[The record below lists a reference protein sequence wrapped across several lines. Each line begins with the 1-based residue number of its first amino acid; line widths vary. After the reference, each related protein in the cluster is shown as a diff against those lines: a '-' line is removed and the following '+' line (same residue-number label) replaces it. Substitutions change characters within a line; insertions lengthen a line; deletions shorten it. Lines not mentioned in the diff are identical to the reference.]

1 MTDKEIFIAAHEK
14 AYPGSKEE
22 VWEIFFK
29 FRGCTI
35 KTYNYITSAVI
46 TSIIFSHSFAKTFWG
61 EDRYYHINEGTID
74 GFTEED
80 ELTLEFIKNEDEEH
94 LINNKSSYH
103 WYQPKWQYHLQQLI
117 LCEKPLKYIEQFL
130 KKGETD

>member
-35 KTYNYITSAVI
+35 KAYNYITSAVI
-46 TSIIFSHSFAKTFWG
+46 TSIIFNHDFAKAFWRIEQFPDEHRWKVSFRG
-61 EDRYYHINEGTID
+61 MFSSKSKEYIID
-74 GFTEED
+74 V
-80 ELTLEFIKNEDEEH
+80 
-94 LINNKSSYH
+94 
-103 WYQPKWQYHLQQLI
+103 WQYHLQQMV

-130 KKGETD
+130 RKGETD